1 MEKQI
6 RDYEKYIK
14 GQVREIEELSFEE
27 VHDLFKLHTETVRNF
42 QHERLVHLLIMLFFV
57 FLAVCLVFG
66 TIIGI
71 MAGWIFGGMF
81 VALGVLDLLMVVL
94 SVAYVKHYYF
104 LENHIQGL
112 YKYFEEIKFTN

>member
-66 TIIGI
+66 TIIGV

>member
-14 GQVREIEELSFEE
+14 GRVREIEELSFEE
-27 VHDLFKLHTETVRNF
+27 VHDLFRLHTETVRNF